1 MHATALGSCACCG
14 HGLGLQ
20 GDNRVGQVP
29 AGREHPVPP
38 GFGAI
43 RSFVLSLAACSACR
57 ATFPQRAPSAS
68 GAPWLSKDARMKS
81 DSRDPMSCVAQNFL
95 PGKDARSAAYQPRK
109 HNFNLNLAKSALN
122 LGRRHCSHRGP
133 HSTAAARIPPRSVP
147 LRGRIWVRSVEPSSI
162 MQVWTRWHRW
172 LFRYWL

>member
-1 MHATALGSCACCG
+1 
-14 HGLGLQ
+14 
-20 GDNRVGQVP
+20 
-29 AGREHPVPP
+29 
-38 GFGAI
+38 
-43 RSFVLSLAACSACR
+43 
-57 ATFPQRAPSAS
+57 
-68 GAPWLSKDARMKS
+68 MKS

-162 MQVWTRWHRW
+162 MEVWTLIRHGPLRGRALAQLVVSLLAGRDEIL
-172 LFRYWL
+172 LFRTGHPNRFESVDEIT

>member
-43 RSFVLSLAACSACR
+43 RSLVLSLAAFSAEPDFR
-57 ATFPQRAPSAS
+57 SGLRPPQ
-68 GAPWLSKDARMKS
+68 
-81 DSRDPMSCVAQNFL
+81 V
-95 PGKDARSAAYQPRK
+95 
-109 HNFNLNLAKSALN
+109 
-122 LGRRHCSHRGP
+122 HRG
-133 HSTAAARIPPRSVP
+133 
-147 LRGRIWVRSVEPSSI
+147 
-162 MQVWTRWHRW
+162 
-172 LFRYWL
+172 